1 MDWNWDYVF
10 WSITSILIPLLL
22 LLHFHR
28 RRSNKNRR
36 LLPPGPQGWPVF
48 GNMFELGNEPH
59 KTLMSLKQKYGSV
72 VWLKLGS
79 INTMVILSAEAA
91 AEFFKNH
98 DVAFAERSVTDVMKS
113 HGYHKGSLA
122 LAPYGTYWRI
132 MKRIMTVQML
142 VNKRINETVDI
153 RRKCIDDLTE
163 WINNEGRINSS
174 GGIHVA
180 KFIFLASFN
189 MLGKLLLSRELV
201 DPKSEKGSEFFTA
214 MVELMECSGHQNI
227 VDVFPWLRWIDP
239 QGLRKKMD
247 RGLGKT
253 IEIVSGFLNERFEEL
268 ERTGEKKKDFLE
280 VLLEYEGKGKDEP
293 EKLSDQELILIILE
307 IFLAGSET
315 TSSSIEWAMTE
326 LLSNPEAMDKVKAE
340 LTEVLG
346 NTNKKF
352 EETNIDN
359 HKYLQAVVKET
370 LRLHP
375 PIPFL
380 VPRKAIQET
389 EFLGYNIPKDTQVF
403 VNVWAIGR
411 DPECWKDP
419 FDFKPER
426 FLDLKTEYRGQ
437 NFEFI
442 PFGAGR
448 RICAGIPLAHRMLHL
463 LLGSLLHEFD
473 WEIDNSLLDEVLD
486 TQDRM
491 GVTVRKLKPLKAIPK
506 RKNKT
511 L

>member
-1 MDWNWDYVF
+1 MEWAWGYVL
-10 WSITSILIPLLL
+10 WSFTTVLFPLL

-28 RRSNKNRR
+28 RRLSTNHCRQ
-36 LLPPGPQGWPVF
+36 LPPGPRGWPIF
-48 GNMFELGNEPH
+48 GSMFELGNEPH
-59 KTLMSLKQKYGSV
+59 KTLMGLKQKYGPV

-79 INTMVILSAEAA
+79 VNTMVILSAEAA
-91 AEFFKNH
+91 TEFFKNH
-98 DVAFAERSVTDVMKS
+98 DVTFAERSVTEVMKS
-113 HGYHKGSLA
+113 HGYNKGSVA

-142 VNKRINETVDI
+142 VNKRINETVEI
-153 RRKCIDDLTE
+153 RQKCVDDLVE
-163 WINNEGRINSS
+163 WIGNRDMNSF
-174 GGIHVA
+174 GGVHVA
-180 KFIFLASFN
+180 KFVFLASFN
-189 MLGKLLLSRELV
+189 MLGKLLLSCELV
-201 DPKSEKGSEFFTA
+201 DPKSEKGSEFFVA
-214 MVELMECSGHQNI
+214 MMGLMECSGHQNV
-227 VDVFPWLRWIDP
+227 VDVFPWLRWLDP
-239 QGLRKKMD
+239 QGLRRKMD

-253 IEIVSGFLNERFEEL
+253 IEIVSGFLKDRLEER
-268 ERTGEKKKDFLE
+268 ERTGERKKDFLE
-280 VLLEYEGKGKDEP
+280 VLLEYEGNGKDEP
-293 EKLSDQELILIILE
+293 EKISDQELILIILE

-326 LLSNPEAMDKVKAE
+326 LVCNPEAMYKVKSE
-340 LTEVLG
+340 LSEVLG
-346 NTNKKF
+346 DTKKF
-352 EETNIDN
+352 DEADVDN
-359 HKYLQAVVKET
+359 LKYLQAIVKET

-389 EFLGYNIPKDTQVF
+389 EFMGYHIPKGTQVF
-403 VNVWAIGR
+403 VNAWAIGR
-411 DPECWKDP
+411 DPKCWKDP
-419 FDFKPER
+419 LDFKPER
-426 FLDLKTEYRGQ
+426 FLDSKIEYKGQ

-463 LLGSLLHEFD
+463 ILGSLLHEFD
-473 WEIDNSLLDEVLD
+473 WEIDITVLDEALD

-506 RKNKT
+506 RKSRT

>member
-1 MDWNWDYVF
+1 
-10 WSITSILIPLLL
+10 
-22 LLHFHR
+22 
-28 RRSNKNRR
+28 
-36 LLPPGPQGWPVF
+36 
-48 GNMFELGNEPH
+48 
-59 KTLMSLKQKYGSV
+59 
-72 VWLKLGS
+72 
-79 INTMVILSAEAA
+79 
-91 AEFFKNH
+91 
-98 DVAFAERSVTDVMKS
+98 
-113 HGYHKGSLA
+113 
-122 LAPYGTYWRI
+122 
-132 MKRIMTVQML
+132 
-142 VNKRINETVDI
+142 
-153 RRKCIDDLTE
+153 
-163 WINNEGRINSS
+163 
-174 GGIHVA
+174 
-180 KFIFLASFN
+180 
-189 MLGKLLLSRELV
+189 
-201 DPKSEKGSEFFTA
+201 
-214 MVELMECSGHQNI
+214 
-227 VDVFPWLRWIDP
+227 
-239 QGLRKKMD
+239 
-247 RGLGKT
+247 
-253 IEIVSGFLNERFEEL
+253 
-268 ERTGEKKKDFLE
+268 
-280 VLLEYEGKGKDEP
+280 
-293 EKLSDQELILIILE
+293 
-307 IFLAGSET
+307 
-315 TSSSIEWAMTE
+315 MTE